1 MDIEEKITL
10 TKKKST
16 MAQRLKTLR
25 AEYDLTQAEV
35 AKKLGISQQTYS
47 KYENS
52 STLVDSDTLIA
63 LCKLYGVSADYL
75 LGLNGKRE
83 NAALPVATKCSFT
96 ANEDDI
102 DFIVNR
108 VLSKM
113 NEGR

>member
-10 TKKKST
+10 NKKKST

-75 LGLNGKRE
+75 LGLDGKRD
-83 NAALPVATKCSFT
+83 NPPVAASQCAFT
-96 ANEDDI
+96 ANDEEI
-102 DFIVNR
+102 EFIVNR

-113 NEGR
+113 NEGRE